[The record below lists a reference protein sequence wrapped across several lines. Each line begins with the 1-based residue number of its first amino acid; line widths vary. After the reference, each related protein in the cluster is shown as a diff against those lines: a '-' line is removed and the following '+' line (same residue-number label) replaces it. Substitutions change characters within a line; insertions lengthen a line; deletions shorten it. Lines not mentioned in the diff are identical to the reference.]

1 MSTSPP
7 ATNKAVAENAWLHFG
22 QMEQLQDPSNQTI
35 IVRGDNARVWDS
47 DGNEYIDALAGLF
60 CVNAG
65 YGRSEIAAA
74 VARQLSDI
82 AYVSPFSFPNLPAVE
97 LAAKLAE
104 LAPLGDAPRA
114 FFTSGG
120 SEAVESALKIAKQ
133 YQRLQGYAD
142 RTKTISRRY
151 AYHGTTLGALS
162 VSGLPGLRTPFGPLV
177 PGARHVP
184 VAHRSACRSC
194 RLAPA
199 CFGACTDEI
208 EALIEFEGP
217 QTIAAMIMEPVQNS
231 GGALVPPPDYL
242 RTVRQI
248 CDHYGIV
255 LIMDEVITAFGRIG
269 AWFGSRLFGIQ
280 PDIITVAKGLTSGYV
295 PMGAALVRK
304 TIADVFMG
312 DESRKLLHGLTFGGH
327 PAAAAAA
334 NANLAILERER
345 LAERATTMGR
355 YLSQQLEAALHAHPN
370 VGEIR
375 GMGLFM
381 AIELVQDRTSSQ
393 ALAEER
399 LMGWLSEQL
408 KQRGV
413 ICRAD
418 DRLDPVIQLAPPL
431 TIPRAD
437 IDIVVEVIAEVL
449 ELLGRRVGSLPQP
462 FAVPAPASA
471 TPPLVVTQALP
482 AAAH

>member
-1 MSTSPP
+1 M
-7 ATNKAVAENAWLHFG
+7 
-22 QMEQLQDPSNQTI
+22 
-35 IVRGDNARVWDS
+35 
-47 DGNEYIDALAGLF
+47 
-60 CVNAG
+60 
-65 YGRSEIAAA
+65 
-74 VARQLSDI
+74 
-82 AYVSPFSFPNLPAVE
+82 
-97 LAAKLAE
+97 
-104 LAPLGDAPRA
+104 
-114 FFTSGG
+114 
-120 SEAVESALKIAKQ
+120 
-133 YQRLQGYAD
+133 
-142 RTKTISRRY
+142 
-151 AYHGTTLGALS
+151 GALS
-162 VSGLPGLRTPFGPLV
+162 VSGLPGLRAPFGPLV

-184 VAHRSACRSC
+184 IAHRSHCRAC

-217 QTIAAMIMEPVQNS
+217 QTIAAMILEPVQNS

-248 CDHYGIV
+248 CDHHGIV
-255 LIMDEVITAFGRIG
+255 LIMDEVITAFGRLG
-269 AWFGSRLFGIQ
+269 AWFGSRLFDIQ

-295 PMGAALVRK
+295 PMGAVLARK
-304 TIADVFMG
+304 AIADTFMG

-327 PAAAAAA
+327 PVAAAAA
-334 NANLAILERER
+334 NANLDILEREQ
-345 LAERATTMGR
+345 LPERASVMGE
-355 YLSQQLEAALHAHPN
+355 YLSRQLEAALHAHPN

-381 AIELVQDRTSSQ
+381 AIELVQDRTTRH

-408 KQRGV
+408 KRRGI

-437 IDIVVEVIAEVL
+437 IDVVVAVIAEVL
-449 ELLGRRVGSLPQP
+449 ELLGRRIGSLPRP
-462 FAVPAPASA
+462 IAAPSFA
-471 TPPLVVTQALP
+471 LTQTLP
-482 AAAH
+482 AAAS